1 MNASRPF
8 LLRIL
13 AALMLVGASSAMS
26 LAQTDAG
33 KAPRVVLKGHDPV
46 AYFTQKR
53 PVRGDPKISYDWD
66 GARYFF
72 ASEES
77 RKQFVANPERYE
89 PQFGGYCTGSMARG
103 VRAEADP
110 DAWVIA
116 DGKLYVFGT
125 VKFSEMARNDPRW
138 LAERIALSGDNW
150 RTKK

>member
-1 MNASRPF
+1 MNAPRRF

-13 AALMLVGASSAMS
+13 AALMLAMASSAMS
-26 LAQTDAG
+26 LAQTDAA

-53 PVRGDPKISYDWD
+53 PIRGDPRINYDWD
-66 GARYFF
+66 GGRYFF
-72 ASEES
+72 TSEEN

-110 DAWVIA
+110 DAWIIA
-116 DGKLYVFGT
+116 DGKLYVFGS